1 MVYMPP
7 YMAAPTREMLPMIN
21 PPDHALYLICLA
33 NMGDGGSQYAAAET
47 SGTPQPTVRTAG
59 APARTFQRGAFLDY

>member
-1 MVYMPP
+1 MVI
-7 YMAAPTREMLPMIN
+7 L
-21 PPDHALYLICLA
+21 PDHASYA
-33 NMGDGGSQYAAAET
+33 YMFSQLWETVAPYTLQPET